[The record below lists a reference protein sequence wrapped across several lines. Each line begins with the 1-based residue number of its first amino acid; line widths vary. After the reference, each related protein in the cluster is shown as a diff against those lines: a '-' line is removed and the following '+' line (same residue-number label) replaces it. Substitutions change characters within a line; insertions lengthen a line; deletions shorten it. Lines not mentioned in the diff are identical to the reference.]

1 MTPLHP
7 GPVARV
13 LRATG
18 LASLV
23 LVLVRLAT
31 AADAPAPQIV
41 ASGDRPLRTLVGQ
54 ATAVAVADVARSESY
69 DEDRLR
75 VYKLHLLRVVR
86 GRVDAPEPGI
96 VEVRGAANRGPLVG
110 DGERVVVLL
119 RPATAVTY
127 LTQHLPGGEYL
138 EAVGGRDG
146 IVPVGSDAEAQLT
159 ERILG
164 EKGDDADTVKRVAAL
179 ELASGNPRLAADA
192 LAELKRAEPFRPL
205 SASGVDAL
213 GKALADRRIPPTVRA
228 GLIALVAERHAVEAA
243 PALAKASTETPTVL
257 DALLAARAD
266 LGLESRE
273 QLAPQLAAKDP
284 AVRAAAVRA
293 LARLDAPGTV
303 AEVGQYATSD
313 PDIAVRQAAIDALGA
328 TKRAD
333 AVPILRKTF
342 DAPETVILQH
352 SAQAMLEIGGPA
364 VDDALVD
371 LALHGGSPQVRRY
384 ATMLLV
390 IQHGR
395 DAEPVRRIERSNP
408 APEVRDFL
416 EKGLQKP
423 D

>member
-1 MTPLHP
+1 VTPLHSS
-7 GPVARV
+7 PVARV
-13 LRATG
+13 VRAAG
-18 LASLV
+18 LASLLLL
-23 LVLVRLAT
+23 LVPLAT
-31 AADAPAPQIV
+31 AAGVPSPEVV

-54 ATAVAVADVARSESY
+54 AIAVVVADVARSESY

-75 VYKLHLLRVVR
+75 VYKLHVIRVVR

-96 VEVRGAANRGPLVG
+96 VEVRGVASRGPLVG
-110 DGERVVVLL
+110 DGERVVALL
-119 RPATAVTY
+119 QRATAVTY
-127 LTQHLPGGEYL
+127 LSQHLPGGEYL
-138 EAVGGRDG
+138 ETVGGRDG
-146 IVPVGSDAEAQLT
+146 IVPVGNDAEAQLT
-159 ERILG
+159 ERILA
-164 EKGDDADTVKRVAAL
+164 ETGDDADTVRRVAAL
-179 ELASGNPRLAADA
+179 GLASGNPRLAADG
-192 LAELKRAEPFRPL
+192 LAELRRAEPFRPL
-205 SASGVDAL
+205 SASDVDAL

-228 GLIALVAERHAVEAA
+228 GLMTLVADRHAVEAA
-243 PALAKASTETPTVL
+243 PALERAATDTPAVL

-266 LGLESRE
+266 LGLATRD
-273 QLAPQLAAKDP
+273 QLAPQLGAKDP

-293 LARLDAPGTV
+293 LARLDGTV

-313 PDIAVRQAAIDALGA
+313 PDVAVRQAAIDALGA

-342 DAPETVILQH
+342 DASETVILQH

-364 VDDALVD
+364 VDDAFVD

-395 DAEPVRRIERSNP
+395 DGEPVRRIERSNP
-408 APEVRDFL
+408 APEVRDYL
-416 EKGLQKP
+416 EHGLQKP